1 MIGRF
6 LTLFSVAGL
15 AACGAPKS
23 DYSGAYVGGDQTAL
37 MQLHIVEGDGGQI
50 TGNLAISQLDYA
62 EGKVK
67 LTTRPFSGVRNG
79 DQFSLLAKASQWG
92 APDSPLSLE
101 ANGGSL
107 VFLLPGTGQT
117 LEMQRMGQAE
127 YRGRLTEFA
136 QALNG
141 TDVGMLPDD

>member
-1 MIGRF
+1 MIRRF
-6 LTLFSVAGL
+6 LTLFSVAAL

-37 MQLHIVEGDGGQI
+37 MQLHIVEGGGGQI

-62 EGKVK
+62 AGKVK
-67 LTTRPFSGVRNG
+67 LTTRPITGVRNG
-79 DQFSLLAKASQWG
+79 EQFSLLAKASQWG

-107 VFLLPGTGQT
+107 VLLLPGTGQT

-127 YRGRLTEFA
+127 YRGRLAEFA
-136 QALNG
+136 QALNANDIG
-141 TDVGMLPDD
+141 LLPED